1 MNNMNNVIFYPKYK
15 KNAYIFLLLP
25 ILISCF
31 ILIYA
36 ISYLLINKPPN
47 WYRIIITIALCLL
60 IIVLFLH
67 DLLIYKTMRYEF
79 KDDGLYLICGK
90 YNDKIDYNDIDG
102 WENKNLTFNPL
113 ASTRMPGFSLGDCY
127 YSSEGTVRMY
137 ATSGGKDILLIK
149 TKGIKYGITPEKI
162 DDFILELEKRVK
174 E

>member
-1 MNNMNNVIFYPKYK
+1 
-15 KNAYIFLLLP
+15 
-25 ILISCF
+25 
-31 ILIYA
+31 
-36 ISYLLINKPPN
+36 
-47 WYRIIITIALCLL
+47 
-60 IIVLFLH
+60 
-67 DLLIYKTMRYEF
+67 MRYEF